1 MKDKQSPPTAR
12 LDVQIPVDLYERL
25 VYTSGLP
32 RHQDH
37 GGTFEALVVWALE
50 EGLIGIAISYE
61 RFEDKKPITDA
72 LHALVSDKPKTKTRM
87 AAGSKGKRLIPR
99 R

>member
-61 RFEDKKPITDA
+61 RFEDEKPITNA
-72 LHALVSDKPKTKTRM
+72 LHALVSRKSKTRM
-87 AAGSKGKRLIPR
+87 AAGSKGKRLIHR